1 MKKIFYII
9 ICVMIISGN
18 AIADTMNPINFG
30 ILNCKTGIERF
41 YALSRCHTEAL
52 QKGSTVSY
60 QGIDSLYIEIPN
72 DGCTIPLTCNTDFC
86 NVRIC
91 VMNNVKDMSLFTLSK
106 EMEYITIEP
115 SKLRK
120 GAIIN
125 QLTNNELC
133 LISITDSNPWIKER
147 LGFGHAV
154 YRSDILVIKK
164 GVVTNDPIVS
174 YNTASSQPST
184 SFIAC
189 TTNRKDIRNIKF
201 IRHGNSTYK
210 TYLFRVEDSYNVNIH
225 NVVVHTPVNQSLI
238 GDALI
243 SVANSAKVNLSNIKI
258 DSTYSKTDTYGYGI
272 CINNVYDLT
281 VNKLVGHPQWGIFYA
296 SNLQCAHLED
306 CDINRFDT
314 HCYGKDYVVRDCNFK
329 GLANPFSSVYG
340 KVSFSRCT
348 FDDTDPVS
356 LRQDYNA
363 NTPFDLSFDS
373 CVFNM
378 TEKHNCILRMN
389 GMSAIE
395 NERLELKGKNLPNL
409 SIRNCKINF
418 ASDVKRWFLVI
429 TGKNSYSKPIKH
441 LTEIDVNGLTLE
453 KDLNFDVS
461 SSVIQTYD
469 SLHVK
474 FKNVVVPNSQGRK
487 KMQVDKAS
495 LGSKTIMYVDGL
507 KVESGSISLLVSALM
522 HFLMQVCY
530 YIKEIVS

>member
-164 GVVTNDPIVS
+164 GVVTND
-174 YNTASSQPST
+174 
-184 SFIAC
+184 
-189 TTNRKDIRNIKF
+189 
-201 IRHGNSTYK
+201 
-210 TYLFRVEDSYNVNIH
+210 
-225 NVVVHTPVNQSLI
+225 
-238 GDALI
+238 
-243 SVANSAKVNLSNIKI
+243 
-258 DSTYSKTDTYGYGI
+258 
-272 CINNVYDLT
+272 
-281 VNKLVGHPQWGIFYA
+281 
-296 SNLQCAHLED
+296 
-306 CDINRFDT
+306 
-314 HCYGKDYVVRDCNFK
+314 
-329 GLANPFSSVYG
+329 
-340 KVSFSRCT
+340 
-348 FDDTDPVS
+348 
-356 LRQDYNA
+356 
-363 NTPFDLSFDS
+363 
-373 CVFNM
+373 
-378 TEKHNCILRMN
+378 
-389 GMSAIE
+389 
-395 NERLELKGKNLPNL
+395 
-409 SIRNCKINF
+409 
-418 ASDVKRWFLVI
+418 
-429 TGKNSYSKPIKH
+429 
-441 LTEIDVNGLTLE
+441 
-453 KDLNFDVS
+453 
-461 SSVIQTYD
+461 
-469 SLHVK
+469 
-474 FKNVVVPNSQGRK
+474 
-487 KMQVDKAS
+487 
-495 LGSKTIMYVDGL
+495 
-507 KVESGSISLLVSALM
+507 
-522 HFLMQVCY
+522 
-530 YIKEIVS
+530 